1 VSLEGY
7 CHMSTARDGVY
18 FRACNLCEA
27 ICGLKITV
35 ENGAIAD
42 LRGDPDDPLSRGAIC
57 PKATALIDLHS
68 DPNRLRV
75 PHRRVG
81 NRFEPIAWDEAFDHV
96 ASRLRDIDDRLGGDS
111 IATYLGNPTVHNSG
125 SLLSSR
131 GFLRLLRTRNR
142 FSATSVDQLPHHVA
156 ATHMFGHPMLLPVP
170 DVDRTDFF
178 LIMGANPL
186 VSNGSIMTAP
196 GIRERLR
203 AIGDRGGRVVVIDPR
218 RNETAKA
225 AHEHHFVRPG
235 ADAFVLLALIH
246 VIFAERRERL
256 GRLADR
262 YDGLAQLREIA
273 ARFSPERVCA
283 HTGIA
288 AATLR
293 SLARAFSAAPR
304 AAAYG
309 RVGLSTQAFGGLCQW
324 LVNVLNAVTGNLDEP
339 GGAMWPAPAYDILL
353 GSKPGDIHEGR
364 WHSRVRNYPEF
375 NGELPVATLLEEM
388 ETPGEGQ
395 VHALVTVAG
404 NPVLS
409 TPNGARLAEA
419 LARLDFMVSIDPYIN
434 ETTRH
439 AHVILPPA
447 TGLETDHYDVVFHHF
462 AVRNTARMNRAIFEI
477 DPTQRYD
484 WQIFGELAL
493 RLSGKSLTHP
503 NERLDAGLQQ
513 GPRVTSIDALLS
525 HPHGIDYGPIESCM
539 PQRLLTANG
548 RIDLVPQ
555 AFGADVNRLEAQ
567 LDGPQPEF
575 VLIGRRSLR
584 TNNSWM
590 NDLKRLNRGA
600 DPCVLLMNDEDARDR
615 GVESG
620 AKVAL
625 TTQTGSISV
634 IVEPT
639 PDVMRGVV
647 CLPHGF
653 ARANYNEIIG
663 DDVDALT
670 GNAALNGVPVRVT
683 ATSVTL
689 SLSLSP

>member
-1 VSLEGY
+1 
-7 CHMSTARDGVY
+7 MSTERDGVY

-35 ENGAIAD
+35 ENGAITD
-42 LRGDPDDPLSRGAIC
+42 LRGDQDDPLSRGAIC

-96 ASRLRDIDDRLGGDS
+96 ASRLRDIDDRLGEDS

-125 SLLSSR
+125 SLLSSS

-196 GIRERLR
+196 GMRERLR

-246 VIFAERRERL
+246 VIFEERRERL
-256 GRLADR
+256 GRLADC

-288 AATLR
+288 AEMLR

-304 AAAYG
+304 AVAYG

-339 GGAMWPAPAYDILL
+339 GGAMWPAPAYDMLL
-353 GSKPGDIHEGR
+353 GSNPGDIHEGR
-364 WHSRVRNYPEF
+364 WQSRVRKYPEF
-375 NGELPVATLLEEM
+375 NGELPVATLLDEM

-395 VHALVTVAG
+395 VRALVTVAG

-419 LARLDFMVSIDPYIN
+419 LAQLDFMVSIDPYIN

-462 AVRNTARMNRAIFEI
+462 AVRNTARMNRAVFEI
-477 DPTQRYD
+477 DSTQRYD
-484 WQIFGELAL
+484 WQIFSELAL
-493 RLSGKSLTHP
+493 RLRGKNLTHP
-503 NERLDAGLQQ
+503 NERLEAGLRQ
-513 GPRVTSIDALLS
+513 GPRATSIDALLS
-525 HPHGIDYGPIESCM
+525 HPHGIDYGPMEPCM
-539 PQRLLTANG
+539 PQRLLTAKG
-548 RIDLVPQ
+548 RIDLVPE
-555 AFGADVNRLEAQ
+555 AFGADVDRLEAQ
-567 LDGPQPEF
+567 LDRPRPEF

-620 AKVAL
+620 AKVDL
-625 TTQTGSISV
+625 TTQTGSIGV
-634 IVEPT
+634 TVEPT
-639 PDVMRGVV
+639 PDLMRGVV

-670 GNAALNGVPVRVT
+670 GNAALNGVPVRVN
-683 ATSVTL
+683 ACIDSRDR
-689 SLSLSP
+689 

>member
-1 VSLEGY
+1 
-7 CHMSTARDGVY
+7 MSTERDGVY

-35 ENGAIAD
+35 ENGAITD
-42 LRGDPDDPLSRGAIC
+42 LRGDQDDPLSRGAIC

-96 ASRLRDIDDRLGGDS
+96 ASRLRDIDDRLGEDS

-125 SLLSSR
+125 SLLSSS

-196 GIRERLR
+196 GMRERLR

-246 VIFAERRERL
+246 VIFEERRERL
-256 GRLADR
+256 GRLADC

-288 AATLR
+288 AEMLR

-304 AAAYG
+304 AVAYG

-339 GGAMWPAPAYDILL
+339 GGAMWPAPAYDMLL
-353 GSKPGDIHEGR
+353 GSNPGDIHEGR
-364 WHSRVRNYPEF
+364 WQSRVRKYPEF
-375 NGELPVATLLEEM
+375 NGELPVATLLDEM

-395 VHALVTVAG
+395 VRALVTVAG

-419 LARLDFMVSIDPYIN
+419 LAQLDFMVSIDPYIN

-462 AVRNTARMNRAIFEI
+462 AVRNTARMNRAVFEI
-477 DPTQRYD
+477 DSTQRYD
-484 WQIFGELAL
+484 WQIFSELAL
-493 RLSGKSLTHP
+493 RLRGKNLTHP
-503 NERLDAGLQQ
+503 NERLEAGLRQ
-513 GPRVTSIDALLS
+513 GPRATSIDALLS
-525 HPHGIDYGPIESCM
+525 HPHGIDYGPMEPCM
-539 PQRLLTANG
+539 PQRLLTAKG
-548 RIDLVPQ
+548 RIDLVPE
-555 AFGADVNRLEAQ
+555 AFGADVDRLEAQ
-567 LDGPQPEF
+567 LDRPRPEF

-620 AKVAL
+620 AKIEL

-634 IVEPT
+634 KVEPT
-639 PDVMRGVV
+639 PDLMRGVV

>member
-1 VSLEGY
+1 
-7 CHMSTARDGVY
+7 MSTACDGVY

-35 ENGAIAD
+35 ENGAITD
-42 LRGDPDDPLSRGAIC
+42 LRGDQDDPLSRGAIC

-96 ASRLRDIDDRLGGDS
+96 ASRLRDIDDRLGEDS

-125 SLLSSR
+125 SLLSSS

-196 GIRERLR
+196 GMRERLR

-246 VIFAERRERL
+246 VIFEERRERL
-256 GRLADR
+256 GRLADC

-288 AATLR
+288 AETLR

-304 AAAYG
+304 AVAYG

-339 GGAMWPAPAYDILL
+339 GGAMWPAPAYDMLL
-353 GSKPGDIHEGR
+353 GSNPGDTHEGR
-364 WHSRVRNYPEF
+364 WQSRVRKYPEF
-375 NGELPVATLLEEM
+375 NGELPVATLLDEM

-395 VHALVTVAG
+395 VRALVTVAG

-419 LARLDFMVSIDPYIN
+419 LAQLDFMVSIDPYIN

-462 AVRNTARMNRAIFEI
+462 AVRNTARMNRALFEI
-477 DPTQRYD
+477 DSTQRYD
-484 WQIFGELAL
+484 WQIFSELAL
-493 RLSGKSLTHP
+493 RLRGKNLTHP
-503 NERLDAGLQQ
+503 NERLEAGLRQ
-513 GPRVTSIDALLS
+513 GPRATSIDALLS
-525 HPHGIDYGPIESCM
+525 HPHGIDYGPMEPCM
-539 PQRLLTANG
+539 PQRLLTAKG
-548 RIDLVPQ
+548 RIDLVPE
-555 AFGADVNRLEAQ
+555 AFGADVDRLEAQ
-567 LDGPQPEF
+567 LDRPRPEF

-620 AKVAL
+620 AKVDL
-625 TTQTGSISV
+625 TTQTGSIGV
-634 IVEPT
+634 TVEPT
-639 PDVMRGVV
+639 PDLMRGVV

-670 GNAALNGVPVRVT
+670 GNAALNGVPVRVN
-683 ATSVTL
+683 ACIDSRDR
-689 SLSLSP
+689 

>member
-1 VSLEGY
+1 
-7 CHMSTARDGVY
+7 MSTACDGVY

-35 ENGAIAD
+35 ENGAITD
-42 LRGDPDDPLSRGAIC
+42 LRGDQDDPLSRGAIC

-96 ASRLRDIDDRLGGDS
+96 ASRLRDIDDRLGEDS

-125 SLLSSR
+125 SLLSSS

-196 GIRERLR
+196 GMRERLR

-246 VIFAERRERL
+246 VIFEERRERL

-262 YDGLAQLREIA
+262 YDGLARLREIA

-288 AATLR
+288 AEMLR

-304 AAAYG
+304 AVAYG

-339 GGAMWPAPAYDILL
+339 GGAMWPAPAYDMLL
-353 GSKPGDIHEGR
+353 GSNSGDIHEGR
-364 WHSRVRNYPEF
+364 WQSRVRKYPEF
-375 NGELPVATLLEEM
+375 NGELPVATLLDEM

-395 VHALVTVAG
+395 VRALVTVAG

-419 LARLDFMVSIDPYIN
+419 LAQLDFMVSIDPYIN

-462 AVRNTARMNRAIFEI
+462 AVRNTARMNRALFEI
-477 DPTQRYD
+477 DSTQRYD
-484 WQIFGELAL
+484 WQIFSELAL
-493 RLSGKSLTHP
+493 RLRGKNLTHP
-503 NERLDAGLQQ
+503 NERLEAGLRQ
-513 GPRVTSIDALLS
+513 GPRATSIDALLS
-525 HPHGIDYGPIESCM
+525 HPHGIDYGPMEPCM
-539 PQRLLTANG
+539 PQRLLTAKG
-548 RIDLVPQ
+548 RIDLVPE
-555 AFGADVNRLEAQ
+555 AFGADVDRLEAQ
-567 LDGPQPEF
+567 LDRPRPEF

-620 AKVAL
+620 AKVDL
-625 TTQTGSISV
+625 TTQTGSIGV
-634 IVEPT
+634 TVEPT
-639 PDVMRGVV
+639 PDLMRGVV

-670 GNAALNGVPVRVT
+670 GNAALNGVPVRVN
-683 ATSVTL
+683 ACIDSRDR
-689 SLSLSP
+689 

>member
-1 VSLEGY
+1 
-7 CHMSTARDGVY
+7 MSTARDGVY

-42 LRGDPDDPLSRGAIC
+42 LRGDADDPLSRGAIC
-57 PKATALIDLHS
+57 PKGTALIDLHS

-81 NRFEPIAWDEAFDHV
+81 NRFEPIAWDEAFDLV
-96 ASRLRDIDDRLGGDS
+96 ALRLRDIDDRLGGDS

-125 SLLSSR
+125 SLLSSS

-196 GIRERLR
+196 GMRERLR
-203 AIGDRGGRVVVIDPR
+203 AIGDRGGRVVVVDPR

-246 VIFAERRERL
+246 VIFEERRERL
-256 GRLADR
+256 GRLANR
-262 YDGLAQLREIA
+262 YDGLARLRDIA

-283 HTGIA
+283 HTGISA
-288 AATLR
+288 ETLR

-304 AAAYG
+304 AVAYG

-324 LVNVLNAVTGNLDEP
+324 LVNVLNAITGNLDEP
-339 GGAMWPAPAYDILL
+339 GGAMWPTPAYDMLL

-364 WHSRVRNYPEF
+364 WQSRVRNYPEF

-395 VHALVTVAG
+395 IRALVTVAG

-409 TPNGARLAEA
+409 TPNSARLAEA

-462 AVRNTARMNRAIFEI
+462 AVRNTARMNRALFEI
-477 DPTQRYD
+477 DSTQRYD
-484 WQIFGELAL
+484 WQIFSELAL
-493 RLSGKSLTHP
+493 RLRGKKLSHP
-503 NERLDAGLQQ
+503 NERLEAGLQQ
-513 GPRVTSIDALLS
+513 GPRATSIDALLS
-525 HPHGIDYGPIESCM
+525 HPHGIDYGPMEPCM

-555 AFGADVNRLEAQ
+555 PFGADVDRLEAQ

-600 DPCVLLMNDEDARDR
+600 DACVLLMNDEDARAR

-620 AKVAL
+620 AKVEL
-625 TTQTGSISV
+625 TTQTGSIGV
-634 IVEPT
+634 AIEPT
-639 PDVMRGVV
+639 PDLMRGVV

-683 ATSVTL
+683 VRR
-689 SLSLSP
+689 

>member
-1 VSLEGY
+1 
-7 CHMSTARDGVY
+7 MSTARDGVY

-27 ICGLKITV
+27 ICGLKITI

-42 LRGDPDDPLSRGAIC
+42 LRGDADDPLSRGAIC
-57 PKATALIDLHS
+57 PKGTALIDLHA

-81 NRFEPIAWDEAFDHV
+81 NRFEPIAWDEAFDLV
-96 ASRLRDIDDRLGGDS
+96 ASRLRDVDDRLGGDA

-125 SLLSSR
+125 SLLSSS

-196 GIRERLR
+196 GMRERLR

-246 VIFAERRERL
+246 VIFEERRERL

-262 YDGLAQLREIA
+262 YDGLARLRDIA
-273 ARFSPERVCA
+273 ARFSPERVGA

-288 AATLR
+288 AETLR

-304 AAAYG
+304 AVAYG

-339 GGAMWPAPAYDILL
+339 GGAMWPTPAYDMLL
-353 GSKPGDIHEGR
+353 GSKPGDIHAGR
-364 WHSRVRNYPEF
+364 WQSRVRNYPEF

-388 ETPGEGQ
+388 EVPGEGQ
-395 VHALVTVAG
+395 IRALVTVAG

-409 TPNGARLAEA
+409 TPNGARLAQA

-439 AHVILPPA
+439 AHVLLPPA

-462 AVRNTARMNRAIFEI
+462 AVRNTARMNRAVFEI
-477 DPTQRYD
+477 DSTQRYD
-484 WQIFGELAL
+484 WQIFAELAL
-493 RLSGKSLTHP
+493 RLRGKHLTHP
-503 NERLDAGLQQ
+503 DERLDAGLQA
-513 GPRVTSIDALLS
+513 GPRATSIDALLA
-525 HPHGIDYGPIESCM
+525 HPHGIDYGPMEPCM

-555 AFGADVNRLEAQ
+555 PFGADVDRLEAQ

-600 DPCVLLMNDEDARDR
+600 DPCLLLMNDEDARAR

-620 AKVAL
+620 AKVEL
-625 TTQTGSISV
+625 TTQTGSIAV
-634 IVEPT
+634 AIEPT
-639 PDVMRGVV
+639 PDLMRGVV

-670 GNAALNGVPVRVT
+670 GNAALNGVPVRITV
-683 ATSVTL
+683 
-689 SLSLSP
+689 

>member
-1 VSLEGY
+1 
-7 CHMSTARDGVY
+7 MSTACDGVY

-35 ENGAIAD
+35 ENGAITD
-42 LRGDPDDPLSRGAIC
+42 LRGDQDDPLSRGAIC

-96 ASRLRDIDDRLGGDS
+96 ASRLRDIDDRLGEDS

-125 SLLSSR
+125 SLLSSS

-196 GIRERLR
+196 GMRERLR

-246 VIFAERRERL
+246 VIFEERRERL
-256 GRLADR
+256 GRLADC

-288 AATLR
+288 AETLR

-304 AAAYG
+304 AVAYG

-339 GGAMWPAPAYDILL
+339 GGAMWPAPAYDMLL
-353 GSKPGDIHEGR
+353 GSNPGDIHEGR
-364 WHSRVRNYPEF
+364 WQSRVRKYPEF
-375 NGELPVATLLEEM
+375 NGELPVATLLDEM

-395 VHALVTVAG
+395 VRALVTVAG

-419 LARLDFMVSIDPYIN
+419 LAQLDFMVSIDPYIN

-462 AVRNTARMNRAIFEI
+462 AVRNTARMNRAVFEI
-477 DPTQRYD
+477 DSTQRYD
-484 WQIFGELAL
+484 WQIFSELAL
-493 RLSGKSLTHP
+493 RLRGKNLTHP
-503 NERLDAGLQQ
+503 NERLEAGLRQ
-513 GPRVTSIDALLS
+513 GPRATSIDALLS
-525 HPHGIDYGPIESCM
+525 HPHGIDYGPMEPCM
-539 PQRLLTANG
+539 PQRLLTAKG
-548 RIDLVPQ
+548 RIDLVPE
-555 AFGADVNRLEAQ
+555 AFGADVDRLEAQ
-567 LDGPQPEF
+567 LDRPRPEF

-620 AKVAL
+620 AKVDL
-625 TTQTGSISV
+625 TTQTGSIGV
-634 IVEPT
+634 TVEPT
-639 PDVMRGVV
+639 PDLMRGVV

-670 GNAALNGVPVRVT
+670 GNAALNGVPVRVN
-683 ATSVTL
+683 ACIDSRDR
-689 SLSLSP
+689 

>member
-1 VSLEGY
+1 
-7 CHMSTARDGVY
+7 MSTARDGVY
-18 FRACNLCEA
+18 YRACNLCEA

-35 ENGAIAD
+35 ANGAIVD
-42 LRGDPDDPLSRGAIC
+42 LRGDPDDPLSHGAIC
-57 PKATALIDLHS
+57 PKATALIDLQA

-75 PHRRVG
+75 PQRRIG
-81 NRFEPIAWDEAFDHV
+81 DRFEPISWDEAFDHV
-96 ASRLRDIDDRLGGDS
+96 ASRLRDIDDRFGGDS

-125 SLLSSR
+125 SLLSSG

-156 ATHMFGHPMLLPVP
+156 ARHMFGHPMLLPVP

-196 GIRERLR
+196 GMRERLR
-203 AIGDRGGRVVVIDPR
+203 AIGERGGRVVVIDPR

-235 ADAFVLLALIH
+235 TDAFVLLALLH
-246 VIFAERRERL
+246 VIFEGRERL

-262 YDGLAQLREIA
+262 YDGLEALRKIA
-273 ARFSPERVCA
+273 ARFSPERVA
-283 HTGIA
+283 EHTGIN

-293 SLARAFSAAPR
+293 ELARAFSNAPR
-304 AAAYG
+304 AVAYG

-324 LVNVLNAVTGNLDEP
+324 LVNALNAVTGNLDEP
-339 GGAMWPAPAYDILL
+339 GGAMWPLPAYDLMH
-353 GSKPGDIHEGR
+353 GAKPGDIHEGR
-364 WHSRVRNYPEF
+364 WHSRVRGYAEF

-388 ETPGEGQ
+388 QTPGEGQ
-395 VHALVTVAG
+395 VRALVTVAG

-409 TPNGARLAEA
+409 TPNGERLAQA
-419 LARLDFMVSIDPYIN
+419 LSRLEFMVCIDPYLN

-439 AHVILPPA
+439 ANVILPPA

-462 AVRNTARMNRAIFEI
+462 AVRNTARVNRAVFEI
-477 DPTQRYD
+477 EPAQRYD
-484 WQIFGELAL
+484 WQIFSELAL
-493 RLSGKSLTHP
+493 RLRGKSLAHP
-503 NERLDAGLQQ
+503 NERLEAGLAR
-513 GPRVTSIDALLS
+513 GPRATGIEALLA
-525 HPHGIDYGPIESCM
+525 HPHGADYGPMTPIM

-548 RIDLVPQ
+548 RIDLTPQ
-555 AFGADVNRLEAQ
+555 PFADDVSRLEAQ
-567 LDGPQPEF
+567 LTQSQPEF
-575 VLIGRRSLR
+575 VLIGRRTLR

-590 NDLKRLNRGA
+590 HGVARLNRGA
-600 DPCVLLMNDEDARDR
+600 DPCVLLINEDDARDR

-620 AKVAL
+620 AKIEL
-625 TTQTGSISV
+625 TTQTGSINV
-634 IVEPT
+634 TAETT
-639 PDVMRGVV
+639 PDLMRGVV

-653 ARANYNEIIG
+653 ARANYNAIVGGE
-663 DDVDALT
+663 DVDALT

-683 ATSVTL
+683 V
-689 SLSLSP
+689 SPLQPALR